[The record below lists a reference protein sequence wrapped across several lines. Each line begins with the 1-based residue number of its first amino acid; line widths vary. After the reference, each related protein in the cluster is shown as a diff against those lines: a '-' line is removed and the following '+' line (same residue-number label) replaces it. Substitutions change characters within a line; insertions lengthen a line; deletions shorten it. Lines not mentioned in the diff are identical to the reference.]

1 MDMKSKTKQLKE
13 QLLKLSSIEERLDLL
28 KNKYDGD
35 TVYIV
40 TCGPSLSTHDE
51 AELKNKLKDKLV
63 FSIKQ
68 AYNVVKE
75 ETDFHLINTYNLSD
89 YEWSSE
95 SIVYWSLSKSY
106 ANEQL
111 QRIIQMNAPLDLIIP
126 ITNPPFINREQTIQ
140 ATNNFDEFYKMGT
153 NTEVTWGIGM
163 MYEMAIPLALL
174 LGCKKLVVIGW
185 DLGDP
190 SKSYSPEQWPHFFKD
205 KRTKLTGP
213 MEGEIAELIRSTD
226 KLYDWFQTKG
236 VELEILS
243 DTSFVSDKYKRVKL
257 SDI

>member
-1 MDMKSKTKQLKE
+1 MKTKTIQIKNDIQNLE
-13 QLLKLSSIEERLDLL
+13 SIQERLEFL
-28 KNKYDGD
+28 KDKYKDD

-40 TCGPSLSTHDE
+40 TCGPSLKKHDVK
-51 AELKNKLKDKLV
+51 ELKSKLKNKLV

-68 AYNVVKE
+68 AYNILKE
-75 ETDFHLINTYNLSD
+75 ETDFHLLNTYNLSE
-89 YEWSSE
+89 YEWFDN

-111 QRIIQMNAPLDLIIP
+111 QRIVDMKAPIDLFIP
-126 ITNPPFINREQTIQ
+126 VINPPFVNYDQTVQ
-140 ATNNFDEFYKMGT
+140 ATCNFDDFHMMET
-153 NTEVTWGIGM
+153 HTEVKFGIGM

-174 LGCKKLVVIGW
+174 LGCKKIVVIGW

-226 KLYDWFQTKG
+226 KLHDWFQTKG
-236 VELEILS
+236 IELEILS
-243 DTSFVSDKYKRVKL
+243 DTSFVSDKFKRVKL